1 MRASHFAKLKA
12 VRFSALLQILQPARA
27 TRVVDIGANPIDS
40 DPPYLRMLTAGIA
53 EVVGFEPQVE
63 ALAELE
69 RLKSPRERYLPYAIG
84 DGEERLLKVCTGSGM
99 TSLLEPDP
107 IALSHFSLIEPHGQV
122 VERVPVQ
129 TKRLDDVAEI
139 ESIDFLKLDNQGFE
153 LTALQNGRQ
162 KLKQAVAVQTEVSF
176 VALYQGQPS
185 FGEIDLEMRSQGFIP
200 HHFAELK
207 PWVIAPTIV
216 DGDPRTPLNQLLE
229 ADVVYVRDFMHPQNM
244 SDEQL
249 KHLCLIAHICYRSWD
264 LANRC
269 ILILEE
275 RGSLP
280 TGSQNRYFDTIAAG
294 EV

>member
-1 MRASHFAKLKA
+1 MQ
-12 VRFSALLQILQPARA
+12 FSALLEILKSARA

-40 DPPYLRMLTAGIA
+40 DPPYVRMLTAGIA
-53 EVVGFEPQVE
+53 NVVGFEPQEE
-63 ALAELE
+63 AFAELE
-69 RLKSPRERYLPYAIG
+69 RLKGAHESYLPYAVG
-84 DGEERLLKVCTGSGM
+84 DGKEHLLKVCTGSGM

-107 IALSHFSLIEPHGQV
+107 VALSHFALIEPHGQV
-122 VERVPVQ
+122 VERVPIQ
-129 TKRLDDVAEI
+129 TIRLDDVSEI
-139 ESIDFLKLDNQGFE
+139 ESIDFLKIDIQGFE

-162 KLKQAVAVQTEVSF
+162 KLKHAVAVQTEVSF
-176 VALYQGQPS
+176 VALYEGQPS

-216 DGDPRTPLNQLLE
+216 DGDPRMPLNQLLE
-229 ADVVYVRDFMHPQNM
+229 ADLVYVRDFMHPENLT
-244 SDEQL
+244 DEQL

-280 TGSQNRYFDTIAAG
+280 AGSQNRYFDTIAAG